1 MIKYSLL
8 FNNYHNFIKFIIQNI
23 HFKKFNFILRIT
35 NIGNKDGNLTK
46 RGLLRSS
53 TVSDHQDSLDRQS
66 EEDEKLA
73 QQDDAQLPNIENEG
87 GEDDEGEASKQEES
101 KRSYNKSSTSVKIT
115 LSARVKNNA
124 PNDQPESPLPVILIN
139 NSNNKADALN
149 TNENT
154 LRSK

>member
-1 MIKYSLL
+1 M
-8 FNNYHNFIKFIIQNI
+8 
-23 HFKKFNFILRIT
+23 
-35 NIGNKDGNLTK
+35 
-46 RGLLRSS
+46 LRSS